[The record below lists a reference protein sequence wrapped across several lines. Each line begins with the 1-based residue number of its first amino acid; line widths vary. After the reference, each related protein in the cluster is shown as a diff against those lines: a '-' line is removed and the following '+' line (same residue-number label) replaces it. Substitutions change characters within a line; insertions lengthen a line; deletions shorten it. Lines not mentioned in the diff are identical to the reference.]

1 MNLVHER
8 LNALADP
15 LKLQGMAVH
24 AMDLAQQ
31 AARQEWDYLTFFE
44 KILQAET
51 AERFSKKQQM
61 FIRMAGFP
69 SLKTW
74 DDFDYQLASGVP
86 KPMIQQ
92 LESLAFIERAENV
105 ILLGPSGVGKTHIAS
120 ALGYKAVQTGIKTR
134 FTSASDLILQLSI
147 AQRQGKY
154 KAVMQRSVIAP
165 KLLIIDEIGYL
176 PFDAN
181 DSKLL
186 FDVVAKRYEKGSM
199 ILTSNLPF
207 GQWGQT
213 FANDTALTS
222 AMLDRILHHSHVVQ
236 IKGESYRLKEK
247 KQAGLMGDTS
257 ALIK

>member
-1 MNLVHER
+1 MNLAHER
-8 LNALADP
+8 LNALADN

-31 AARQEWDYLTFFE
+31 AAKQEWDYLTFFE

-51 AERFSKKQQM
+51 TERFSRKQQM
-61 FIRMAGFP
+61 FTRMAGFP
-69 SLKTW
+69 SLKTL
-74 DDFDYQLASGVP
+74 DDFDYQFASGVP

-120 ALGYKAVQTGIKTR
+120 ALGYKAVQAGMKTR
-134 FTSASDLILQLSI
+134 FTSASDLILQLST

-154 KAVMQRSVIAP
+154 KSVMQRSVIAP

-186 FDVVAKRYEKGSM
+186 FDVIAKRYEKGSM

-236 IKGESYRLKEK
+236 IRGDSYRLKEK

-257 ALIK
+257 GLVK